1 MDTTL
6 TIITIWFGVMLIA
19 MIAGLSSDFRRFFS
33 RCFDNWRYKRRQIK
47 EIFKYNSTHIKK
59 YDWIKFYSLAVII
72 LFAVIIISG
81 VLSHFGAVNKAKNV
95 CYARL
100 GNKDCNVKTN
110 EYEYFIPGTK
120 ASIFDFPYKLGI
132 AYKCRCDDDT
142 KTIIM
147 NMATKVKVE
156 TVKEESNF
164 VRGLRELYGISN
176 ST

>member
-1 MDTTL
+1 MTL
-6 TIITIWFGVMLIA
+6 WLGFMFIA
-19 MIAGLSSDFRRFFS
+19 MIGIICSNFQRFIP
-33 RCFDNWRYKRRQIK
+33 RKFDNWIYNIKKRRR
-47 EIFKYNSTHIKK
+47 IFKQHNNNIKK
-59 YDWIKFYSLAVII
+59 YDWMKLYSLAVVI
-72 LFAVIIISG
+72 LFALIIVSG
-81 VLSHFGAVNKAKNV
+81 MLSHFGAVTKAKKV

-100 GNKDCNVKTN
+100 GREDCDTID
-110 EYEYFIPGTK
+110 EHEYFIPGNK
-120 ASIFDFPYKLGI
+120 AGIFDFPYKLGI
-132 AYKCRCDDDT
+132 AYKCKCDDDT